1 MIAVSGAG
9 PLGVSRYLVVLRS
22 VRRDD
27 RVGALTLLVC
37 LSALGPGIFSPV
49 IFSLVTDQSCL
60 HKHNL
65 KGKSAAGRQNPKF
78 IDWLKKNLQS
88 IIISSGFFAAVRALA
103 LRAPAFFRLINTPI
117 AASLLSFKL

>member
-1 MIAVSGAG
+1 MIVVYGAG

-65 KGKSAAGRQNPKF
+65 KGKSAAG
-78 IDWLKKNLQS
+78 DKNLN
-88 IIISSGFFAAVRALA
+88 SSTG
-103 LRAPAFFRLINTPI
+103 
-117 AASLLSFKL
+117 

>member
-1 MIAVSGAG
+1 MIGVYGAG

-60 HKHNL
+60 HKYNL
-65 KGKSAAGRQNPKF
+65 KGKPTAERQKPKF
-78 IDWLKKNLQS
+78 NEEERGIYKKNKQ
-88 IIISSGFFAAVRALA
+88 
-103 LRAPAFFRLINTPI
+103 
-117 AASLLSFKL
+117 